1 MHYEKFEF
9 DYLASLPTRVKVEC
23 RDDSPRIE
31 GIYLSVKRIV
41 DGNQATIKIKLPD
54 EVIEALQ
61 PSIGMEVGFQAVLKC
76 VTK

>member
-9 DYLASLPTRVKVEC
+9 DYFASLPIHVKVEC
-23 RDDSPRIE
+23 RDGAPKIE
-31 GIYLSVKRIV
+31 GVYISAKRMV
-41 DGNQATIKIKLPD
+41 DGNQTIFKIKLPD